1 LNTASV
7 HQKQPPPKTKVC
19 VVFMTCL
26 YREAIQCIINN
37 QSVINMPPTTALSPT
52 ATPRRSRRKDAR
64 PGELLAAA
72 LSLFVEKGFAA
83 TTVEAVAA
91 RAGVSKGTLFLYFP
105 SKVELFQ
112 AVVRENIVGRL
123 SEWAQTIERHEGP
136 QAPLLREL
144 MHQWWQRIG
153 MTEASGIT
161 KLVLS
166 EAGQFPDIARF
177 YQTEVIEPG
186 QALMRQIL
194 RRGVATGE
202 FRALNLEHTIHGLF
216 APMLFLVM
224 WKHSL
229 GLCVPAQTQLDPEAF
244 IDSQLQLLLHG
255 LLPPTPH
262 TP

>member
-1 LNTASV
+1 
-7 HQKQPPPKTKVC
+7 
-19 VVFMTCL
+19 MCL
-26 YREAIQCIINN
+26 YREAVPCIINN
-37 QSVINMPPTTALSPT
+37 QSVINMSHAVLSPT
-52 ATPRRSRRKDAR
+52 TSPRRSRRKDAR

-123 SEWAQTIERHEGP
+123 NEWAQTIERHEGP

-194 RRGVATGE
+194 RRGVASGE
-202 FRALNLEHTIHGLF
+202 FRALNVEHTIHGLF

-229 GLCVPAQTQLDPEAF
+229 GLCAPAQPQLDPEAF

-255 LLPPTPH
+255 LTTTTAQTP
-262 TP
+262 

>member
-1 LNTASV
+1 
-7 HQKQPPPKTKVC
+7 
-19 VVFMTCL
+19 
-26 YREAIQCIINN
+26 
-37 QSVINMPPTTALSPT
+37 MPPAHQ
-52 ATPRRSRRKDAR
+52 TPPNVTPQRSRRKDAR

-166 EAGQFPDIARF
+166 EAGQFPDIAQF
-177 YQTEVIEPG
+177 YQAEVIGPG
-186 QALMRQIL
+186 QALTRQIL
-194 RRGVATGE
+194 NRGMASGE
-202 FRALNLEHTIHGLF
+202 FRALNIEHTIHGLF
-216 APMLFLVM
+216 APMMFLVM

-229 GLCVPAQTQLDPEAF
+229 GLCAPAQTKLDPEAF
-244 IDSQLQLLLHG
+244 IDSQLQLLLQG
-255 LLPPTPH
+255 LLTPPQHIP
-262 TP
+262 

>member
-1 LNTASV
+1 
-7 HQKQPPPKTKVC
+7 
-19 VVFMTCL
+19 MCL
-26 YREAIQCIINN
+26 YREAIPCIINN
-37 QSVINMPPTTALSPT
+37 QLVINMSHAVLSPT
-52 ATPRRSRRKDAR
+52 TTPRRSRRKDAR

-194 RRGVATGE
+194 RRGVASGE
-202 FRALNLEHTIHGLF
+202 FRDLNLEHTIHGLF

-229 GLCVPAQTQLDPEAF
+229 GLCVPTKHPLDPEAF

-255 LLPPTPH
+255 LTTTPQ

>member
-1 LNTASV
+1 MP
-7 HQKQPPPKTKVC
+7 H
-19 VVFMTCL
+19 
-26 YREAIQCIINN
+26 AILA
-37 QSVINMPPTTALSPT
+37 PDT
-52 ATPRRSRRKDAR
+52 TPRRSRRKDAR
-64 PGELLAAA
+64 PGELLTAA

-153 MTEASGIT
+153 MTETSGIT
-161 KLVLS
+161 KLVMS
-166 EAGQFPDIARF
+166 EASQFPDIAEF

-194 RRGVATGE
+194 RRGMASGE
-202 FRALNLEHTIHGLF
+202 FRALDIEHTLHGLF

-229 GLCVPAQTQLDPEAF
+229 GLCAPAQPTLDPKAF

-255 LLPPTPH
+255 LLTPKKH
-262 TP
+262 AP

>member
-1 LNTASV
+1 MSL
-7 HQKQPPPKTKVC
+7 
-19 VVFMTCL
+19 
-26 YREAIQCIINN
+26 
-37 QSVINMPPTTALSPT
+37 
-52 ATPRRSRRKDAR
+52 ATLATVTLPRRSRRKDAR

-83 TTVEAVAA
+83 TTVETVAA
-91 RAGVSKGTLFLYFP
+91 RAGVSKSTLFLYFP

-112 AVVRENIVGRL
+112 AVVRETIVGRL
-123 SEWAQTIERHEGP
+123 SEWAQTIERHEGA

-194 RRGVATGE
+194 RRGVASGE
-202 FRALNLEHTIHGLF
+202 FRALDLEHTIHGLF

-229 GLCVPAQTQLDPEAF
+229 GPCAPAQTQLDPSAF

-255 LLPPTPH
+255 LLPPTQH

>member
-1 LNTASV
+1 
-7 HQKQPPPKTKVC
+7 
-19 VVFMTCL
+19 
-26 YREAIQCIINN
+26 
-37 QSVINMPPTTALSPT
+37 MPNSPHPDSK
-52 ATPRRSRRKDAR
+52 ARRSRRKDAR

-123 SEWAQTIERHEGP
+123 SEWAEVIKQHQGP
-136 QAPLLREL
+136 MAPLLREL

-166 EAGQFPDIARF
+166 EAALFPDIAAF
-177 YQTEVIEPG
+177 YQAEVIGPG
-186 QALMRQIL
+186 QALTRQIL
-194 RRGVATGE
+194 TRGMASGE
-202 FRALNLEHTIHGLF
+202 FRRVNIEHTIHSLF
-216 APMLFLVM
+216 APMLYLVM
-224 WKHSL
+224 WKHA
-229 GLCVPAQTQLDPEAF
+229 LCLCAPAQPALDPLAF
-244 IDSQLQLLLHG
+244 IDNQCQLLLDG
-255 LLPPTPH
+255 LTSPH
-262 TP
+262 PSSP